1 MSDAEATEAPEPVKS
16 IVTPVR
22 CDYTFRVC
30 GASARGLQEIAKGRI
45 IGMRCPSCHKVY
57 VPATG
62 TCARCGT
69 ETTEEVEIAPTGTVT
84 TFCVVRVP
92 SENIDLKLPY
102 VAAHILL
109 DGADIPFFSLVQE
122 VDAADV
128 RMGMRVEA
136 VWRPKEE
143 WEPNWANIAYFKP
156 LDEPDVPFDD
166 FKEHL

>member
-1 MSDAEATEAPEPVKS
+1 MSEAAAEPVKS

-22 CDYTFRVC
+22 CEYTFTVS
-30 GASARGLQEIAKGRI
+30 GAAARFLDEISKGRI
-45 IGMRCPSCHKVY
+45 IGSRCPSCHKVY
-57 VPATG
+57 VPARG
-62 TCARCGT
+62 ACPRCGV
-69 ETTEEVEIAPTGTVT
+69 ETGEEVEVQQTGTVT

-92 SENIDLKLPY
+92 SDNIDLTLPY

-122 VDAADV
+122 VDAENV

-136 VWRPKEE
+136 VWAPREE
-143 WEPNWANIAYFKP
+143 WGTTFANIRYFKP
-156 LDEPDVPFDD
+156 LDEPDVPYEQ